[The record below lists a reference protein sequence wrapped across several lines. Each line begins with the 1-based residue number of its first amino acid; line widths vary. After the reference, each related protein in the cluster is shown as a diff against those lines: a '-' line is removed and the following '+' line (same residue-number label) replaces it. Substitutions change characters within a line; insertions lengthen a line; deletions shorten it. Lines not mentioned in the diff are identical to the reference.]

1 MQTLI
6 RRESR
11 ARPVAAVT
19 ADRRALLKQ
28 RLASGQMR
36 PQPLTLPQREL
47 WENSP
52 VPVGDM
58 ANHICCVIEVRG
70 KATAEACSAALRQVV
85 QRQEALRVSFLPG
98 KDRPLQMIREDCP
111 VNFRAQELS
120 PAESTPEAVEEI
132 AREIFREP
140 FDLLQGPLYRVVLL
154 SRSVDDHVLA
164 FAIHHAI
171 ADGWTLGV
179 FVQELC
185 VGYLQHVRGVTETLP
200 PVTLTHSAWGAAE
213 RAFWQPAELESRIPF
228 WKSHLAG
235 HRRIWSALEGP
246 DTASGAHQRMISH
259 FPAELATAA
268 RDVARRSGATLFST
282 LLAAFQI
289 AFARWT
295 GADDILV
302 GTPVA
307 NRTKQAMNETMGY
320 FAGIVPI
327 RSRLEPAR
335 SFTASLR
342 ALHATTV
349 DCFAHAMPFAEL
361 ARALGDPATPGHN
374 PIFEVRFA
382 LQNHPI
388 PDVALPGL
396 SAKLRMRST
405 GTARYHLA
413 CEITEEGEQLEVVWL
428 FRPKLF
434 PQADVENLGR
444 MFQSV
449 LAAACRAP
457 ETTITDLTNAL
468 R

>member
-1 MQTLI
+1 M
-6 RRESR
+6 
-11 ARPVAAVT
+11 AAVS

-28 RLASGQMR
+28 RLASGQLR
-36 PQPLTLPQREL
+36 PQPLTFPQREL
-47 WENSP
+47 WETSP

-70 KATAEACSAALRQVV
+70 KATVEDCTAAVRQVV

-98 KDRPLQMIREDCP
+98 KDRPLQVVRDDCP
-111 VNFRAQELS
+111 VNFSARQLTPE
-120 PAESTPEAVEEI
+120 ESSPEAVEEI

-154 SRSVDDHVLA
+154 SRSVDDHVLV

-185 VGYLQHVRGVTETLP
+185 VGYLQHVRGVGDSLP
-200 PVTLTHSAWGAAE
+200 PVTQSYGAWGAAE
-213 RAFWQPAELESRIPF
+213 RAYWQPAELESRIPF
-228 WKSHLAG
+228 WKAHLAG
-235 HRRIWSALEGP
+235 HRRLWSKLEGP
-246 DTASGAHQRMISH
+246 KTASGAHQRVITH

-268 RDVARRSGATLFST
+268 RELARRSSATLFST
-282 LLAAFQI
+282 LLAAFQV
-289 AFARWT
+289 AFGRWT

-307 NRTKQAMNETMGY
+307 NRNKQATNETMGY

-327 RSRLEPAR
+327 RGRLVPERTFA
-335 SFTASLR
+335 ASLR
-342 ALHATTV
+342 ALHEVTV
-349 DCFAHAMPFAEL
+349 DCFANAMPFAEL
-361 ARALGDPATPGHN
+361 ARALGDPGTPGHN

-388 PDVALPGL
+388 PDVSLPGL

-413 CEITEEGEQLEVVWL
+413 CEITEEGDQLEVVWL
-428 FRPKLF
+428 FRPQLF
-434 PQADVENLGR
+434 PQADVENLR
-444 MFQSV
+444 QMFQNV

-457 ETTITDLTNAL
+457 ETTIAALTNAL